1 MNTPE
6 QLLWASVYATEFVK
20 RIRERNHPE
29 VAADCA
35 RDAAVLALNSL
46 KYEKQEE
53 WQKVCQA
60 PRTPEGY
67 PRRGY
72 LT

>member
-6 QLLWASVYATEFVK
+6 QLLWASVYATEFVQ

-46 KYEKQEE
+46 KYAKATEWEKE
-53 WQKVCQA
+53 VQA
-60 PRTPEGY
+60 TKLPEGY